1 MGSVVVTRDRLVIVL
16 LIVVALALA
25 LFGWWYRYEQGR
37 RPIALWGGRAAHV
50 IRNAPSAELW
60 KLEPADDKQEEDEA
74 NGDSTIVVDG
84 RPMRVVERMQLPA
97 GDELRDVQKGL
108 VQDRSFDWE
117 EPRGDCAP
125 LWPYALRLLGG
136 GDEVVIALDFDCQ
149 RARLVAPRGAD
160 AMDPE
165 VSIAPIAAG
174 LKKIIDDWIKELG
187 TARQSAKPQADG
199 E

>member
-1 MGSVVVTRDRLVIVL
+1 MTRDRLVIVL
-16 LIVVALALA
+16 LVVVALALA

-50 IRNAPSAELW
+50 IRNATSAELW
-60 KLEPADDKQEEDEA
+60 KLEAADDTRQEDEA
-74 NGDSTIVVDG
+74 NGDSMIVVDG
-84 RPMRVVERMQLPA
+84 RPMRIVERWRLPA

-117 EPRGDCAP
+117 EPRGDRTPA
-125 LWPYALRLLGG
+125 WPYALRFAGSG
-136 GDEVVIALDFDCQ
+136 EDVVVALDFDCQ
-149 RARLVAPRGAD
+149 RARLVVPGAED
-160 AMDPE
+160 ETVGEA
-165 VSIAPIAAG
+165 SIAPIAAG

-187 TARQSAKPQADG
+187 AARESSKPQAEG